1 MPDPWSRLKNFD
13 SKFKLSNASTW
24 TMSPQYLRW
33 MDSLSRN
40 ESGFHMQSIFKTICW
55 NWVAWKHRRCNAW
68 RINGAVCKSA
78 RNSPA
83 PGRKR
88 CIHWSNVS
96 GYWNPSVFIWF
107 SMLQAAPLQFWP
119 PETTNLFSNSSVKT
133 VLWKVNA
140 IHMLKLAFCSVC
152 LKSDLASFATR
163 SMQSGSTCG
172 CVICNDP
179 AFWTTNE
186 SRCQT
191 LLTWLVPNPS

>member
-1 MPDPWSRLKNFD
+1 
-13 SKFKLSNASTW
+13 
-24 TMSPQYLRW
+24 
-33 MDSLSRN
+33 
-40 ESGFHMQSIFKTICW
+40 MQSIFNTICW

-107 SMLQAAPLQFWP
+107 SMFQAAPLQFWL

-133 VLWKVNA
+133 VLWEVNT
-140 IHMLKLAFCSVC
+140 IHMISYDVKAPVGLLQCVFEIGFGIFCDSIHAIWQHMRLYSLQC
-152 LKSDLASFATR
+152 
-163 SMQSGSTCG
+163 
-172 CVICNDP
+172 CNDP